1 MIGINMETIEPS
13 SELALAFLAVV
24 EAGSITAA
32 ATAMH
37 SSKSQIS
44 KQLSRLERELGV
56 QLLYRSTRRLALT
69 EAGARYLEYCR
80 QLREL
85 LRQSTAAMRELREEA
100 SGRVRMTVPAMFG
113 GAFMAELLLA
123 FHQQYPAVRLELD
136 ISPALLDLEAD
147 GYDLAIRSAPQLA
160 PPLVAR
166 CLFHTRDWIVAAD
179 SLLQRHG
186 APQRPADLAALPC
199 VIHAGQRA
207 GAHWLF
213 TQGGKVEEVAAQHW
227 LQISD
232 YSLNERLAE
241 AGAGFAR
248 LPDFVAAG
256 AVSAGRL
263 RRVLADYDTPGAA
276 VYLVYPNKKPQPAK
290 VRVLIDFIVDCF
302 SGRDV

>member
-1 MIGINMETIEPS
+1 METIEPS
-13 SELALAFLAVV
+13 SERALAFLAVA

-32 ATAMH
+32 AEALG
-37 SSKSQIS
+37 SSKSQLS

-56 QLLYRSTRRLALT
+56 QLLYRSTRRLTLT
-69 EAGARYLEYCR
+69 EAGARYLDYCR

-123 FHQQYPAVRLELD
+123 FHQQYPAVSVELD
-136 ISPALLDLEAD
+136 ISPALQDLEAE

-160 PPLVAR
+160 PSLVAR

-179 SLLQRHG
+179 SLLLIHG
-186 APQRPADLAALPC
+186 APRRPAELAALPC
-199 VIHAGQRA
+199 VIHAGQR
-207 GAHWLF
+207 GGEHWLF
-213 TQGGKVEEVAAQHW
+213 TRGAQAEEVTAQHW
-227 LQISD
+227 LQVSD

-256 AVSAGRL
+256 AVRAGRL
-263 RRVLADYDTPGAA
+263 RRVLADYDTPGAP
-276 VYLVYPNKKPQPAK
+276 VYLVFPNKKPQPAK
-290 VRVLIDFIVDCF
+290 VRALIDFIVAWFAGC
-302 SGRDV
+302 GV

>member
-1 MIGINMETIEPS
+1 MIGIDMETIEPS

-56 QLLYRSTRRLALT
+56 QLLYRSTRRLTLT

-123 FHQQYPAVRLELD
+123 FHQRYPAVRLELD

-147 GYDLAIRSAPQLA
+147 GYDLAIRSAPRLA
-160 PPLVAR
+160 PSLVAR

-213 TQGGKVEEVAAQHW
+213 TQGGKVEEVAARHW

-276 VYLVYPNKKPQPAK
+276 VYLVYPHKKPQPAK

-302 SGRDV
+302 AGRDV